1 MSKLNDFIQTLKDR
15 LPLSEVIMRHTPLKR
30 TGGALKGLCPFH
42 NEKGPSFNVND
53 DKGMY
58 HCFGCGAH
66 GDHVDFVLKKLNLN
80 FIEAVQY
87 LADQAGMTVPTME
100 KKDGSTGDYVPSSES
115 TLFYDIHELTTQW
128 YENQLRSKEATQA
141 RDYLTKRRMTK
152 EVAQKFRVGYA
163 PDRGLKDF
171 LLSRSFK
178 LEDII
183 KCGLVI
189 QPDNGRPPY
198 DRFRGRIMFP
208 IQDRRG
214 RVIAFGGR
222 IMDQGEPKY
231 LNSPETLI
239 FHKGRQ
245 LYGLNHSVTS
255 ARSGHPYIL
264 VEGYMDVIALH
275 QAGLTSAIA
284 PLGTALTPDQLT
296 LMWKT
301 CSKPILCFDGDS
313 AGRRAA
319 YRSVDRVLELINPNH
334 TVEFCFLP
342 EGEDP
347 DSLIKNYSVSALRDL
362 LARPLPLI
370 EVLWQIFMEQRSL
383 KTPEEK
389 AKARKDVLDLTQPI
403 QDLTIRK
410 EFRDDLNRRLQEK
423 IQTLMSKGAPAFKGK
438 NLSFNGTFTQTNL
451 IKPPKNDL
459 NKNKI
464 AWGEKILLASLINHP
479 TLISEVAEQLMM
491 LTSEDPRI
499 ETIRQCLLTY
509 FEDNASISHQELMNY
524 MKEKGI
530 NPHESD
536 ILSRSLYERA
546 RFAHPSTPVDQ
557 VLIGWQEVWCSI
569 QDRRHLKNE
578 MNMVSTELKST
589 LNQQSW
595 QRLKLLTRTLTS
607 VNEQRQS

>member
-1 MSKLNDFIQTLKDR
+1 MSKLQDFIQTLKDR
-15 LPLSEVIMRHTPLKR
+15 LPISEVVMRHTPLKR
-30 TGGALKGLCPFH
+30 AGGSLKGLCPFH

-53 DKGMY
+53 DKGTY
-58 HCFGCGAH
+58 YCFGCGAH
-66 GDHVDFVLKKLNLN
+66 GDQVDFVTNKLNLS
-80 FIEAVQY
+80 FMEAIQY
-87 LADQAGMTVPTME
+87 LADQAGMTVPPLE
-100 KKDGSTGDYVPSSES
+100 KKEGSSEHS
-115 TLFYDIHELTTQW
+115 SETSESNLFYAIHELAAQW
-128 YENQLRSKEATQA
+128 YETQLGSPEATAA
-141 RDYLTKRRMTK
+141 RQYLIKRRLTKEIIQTFK
-152 EVAQKFRVGYA
+152 IGYA
-163 PDRGLKDF
+163 PDRGLKEF

-183 KCGLVI
+183 KCGLVV
-189 QPDNGRPPY
+189 QPDNGRNPY

-214 RVIAFGGR
+214 RIIAFGGR

-231 LNSPETLI
+231 LNSPETPI

-255 ARSGHPYIL
+255 ARAGHPYIL

-275 QAGLTSAIA
+275 QAGLTTAIA

-296 LMWKT
+296 LMWKR
-301 CSKPILCFDGDS
+301 CSKPILCFDGDA

-319 YRSVDRVLELINPNH
+319 YRAVDRVLELLNPNH

-347 DSLIKNYSVSALRDL
+347 DSLIKNYSVSALREI
-362 LARPLPLI
+362 LAHPIPLI

-410 EFRDDLNRRLQEK
+410 EFRDDLNGRLQEK
-423 IQTLMSKGAPAFKGK
+423 IQSLFTRRKAAAGNNFSPA
-438 NLSFNGTFTQTNL
+438 GTFPQTNL
-451 IKPPKNDL
+451 IKASKNDL
-459 NKNKI
+459 IKNKI

-491 LTSEDPRI
+491 LLSEDPEI
-499 ETIRQCLLTY
+499 DAVRQCLLTY
-509 FEDNASISHQELMNY
+509 FENNSTVNNQTLISY

-530 NPHESD
+530 NPHENG
-536 ILSRSLYERA
+536 ILSRNLYERA
-546 RFAHPSTPVDQ
+546 RFAHPSIPLDQ

-569 QDRRHLKNE
+569 QDHRHLKNE
-578 MNMVSTELKST
+578 RNMISTELKST

-595 QRLKLLTRTLTS
+595 QKLKLLTRTLTS